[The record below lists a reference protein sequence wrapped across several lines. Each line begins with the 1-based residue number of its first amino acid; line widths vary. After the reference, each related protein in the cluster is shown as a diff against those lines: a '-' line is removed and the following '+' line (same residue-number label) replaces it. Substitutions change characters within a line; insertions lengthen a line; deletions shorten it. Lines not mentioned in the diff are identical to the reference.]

1 MERPSL
7 EVTSVAQWRDW
18 LSAHHATSD
27 GIWLVSFKKGFEGH
41 VPYPALVEQSLCF
54 GWIDSRTRAV
64 DAERTSITMTPRR
77 KGSRWMQPN
86 RDRVELM
93 EAQGLMTDAGRAAI
107 AAAKASG
114 AWDDLRPVET
124 LEVPTDLA
132 AALAQHAVRRNWDAL
147 TRSAKFQHLLR
158 LHDAKRPA
166 TRERHLARIV
176 DALR

>member
-7 EVTSVAQWRDW
+7 EVTSAAQWRDW
-18 LSAHHATSD
+18 LTTNHATSD
-27 GIWLVSFKKGFEGH
+27 GIWLVTFKKAFEGH
-41 VPYPALVEQSLCF
+41 VPYPELVEQALCF
-54 GWIDSRTRAV
+54 GWVDSQARAV

-77 KGSRWMQPN
+77 EGSRWMQPN
-86 RDRVELM
+86 RDRVERL

-114 AWDDLRPVET
+114 AWDDLRPVEA
-124 LEVPTDLA
+124 LEVPADLGKA
-132 AALAQHAVRRNWDAL
+132 IAQHDLHSTWDAL

-176 DALR
+176 DALT